1 MRLNYKYTYDAN
13 GNLTSDVNKEILSI
27 TYNELNLLVTII
39 FTQNRRLEY
48 LYDALGNKRRQIASD
63 GTIVKTTDFMDNFV
77 YVNDVPAWH
86 SFDEGRI
93 IYNSTES

>member
-13 GNLTSDVNKEILSI
+13 GNLISDVNKEILSI
-27 TYNELNLLVTII
+27 TYNELNLPVTII

-48 LYDALGNKRRQIASD
+48 LYDALGNKRMQIASD

-77 YVNDVPAWH
+77 YANDAPAWH
-86 SFDEGRI
+86 NFDEGRV
-93 IYNSTES
+93 IYNSTQS